1 MITGGSGVDSYSI
14 IVCNKFQLVGITI
27 GDVTKLRK
35 NKAIRVS
42 ISTSVR
48 VRAKCSLKSFN
59 MYYSGKNNEPRCRPD
74 SDFGFLQQNV
84 SCSPSH

>member
-1 MITGGSGVDSYSI
+1 MITRGSEMDSYSI

-35 NKAIRVS
+35 NKAIQVS
-42 ISTSVR
+42 ISTRVR
-48 VRAKCSLKSFN
+48 VRVKCSLKSFN

-74 SDFGFLQQNV
+74 SDFGFIQQNV